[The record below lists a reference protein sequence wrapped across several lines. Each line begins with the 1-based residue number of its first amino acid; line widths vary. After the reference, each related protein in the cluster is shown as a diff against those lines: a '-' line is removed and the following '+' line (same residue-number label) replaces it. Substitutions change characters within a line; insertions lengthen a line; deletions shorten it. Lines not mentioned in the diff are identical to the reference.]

1 MKLNNNEKNVIIVF
15 DSSIDLIL
23 SVSKCSDDNFLI
35 FHSHNPEEFGLA
47 VKKFNDN
54 ISIIIAKDE
63 CESYDTLDVLEQFK
77 NDSWFE
83 NASSLVIAGQ
93 KNTQREQRALKIGIK
108 DYIGGTSDTDIMV
121 SHELKLMIEI
131 QKLKSLSNRDGLTGL
146 YNQSAA
152 KDIVFKTLHND
163 INQEFLFA
171 IIDLDYF
178 KQVNDVKGHQF
189 GDLVLKKES
198 KHIKELLNDKSVA
211 IRYGGDEFIFVTP
224 LSGNIEDMA
233 QSVYDK
239 THFVL
244 SDYQITNSIGIST
257 TLSGKR
263 EIKSLFQMAD
273 KALYNAKANGRNQ
286 YCIYTD
292 DLSEKLDGAEEEL
305 RNEVLNLD
313 ASSLIH
319 SLINNYEKVYH
330 LDLNKIAVT
339 KLCKKANGDYGW
351 SSPIEYIPYINSLL
365 QNVEEKEKLRQN
377 WEDDPQWLAF
387 FPYVI
392 GDKIHVVATARYHIH
407 HYVFK
412 LSDYSQVSKTVIE
425 TDTVLQNYGVGFKY
439 ERISNSSPQYRWF
452 YGTGVNGDYSN
463 ALSAFEWDDKYFV
476 ITKYPLINGSE
487 VTTTNNFGQLRVFTK
502 DGKSTGKI
510 FQYVGDG
517 TLSNMTAASFWG
529 FYVDEKT
536 NTPLVLCDSCN
547 IPYSMLSLEIIK
559 SGENYGRYRMRI
571 SMPTYSSNYMY
582 TYGNLIKTDGVS
594 LPLYIAP
601 FYPYNSSDKHYFG
614 FALGIFKTC
623 LTTINNLSSPV
634 RKLDGQVMKITYDIV
649 DE

>member
-15 DSSIDLIL
+15 DSGIDLIL
-23 SVSKCSDDNFLI
+23 SVSKCSEDNFLI
-35 FHSHNPEEFGLA
+35 FHSRNPEEFGLA

-63 CESYDTLDVLEQFK
+63 CESYDTLDVLEQYK

-263 EIKSLFQMAD
+263 EFKSLFQMAD

-313 ASSLIH
+313 TSSLIH

-365 QNVEEKEKLRQN
+365 QNVEEKEKLPFSDFNNPNTLSGRLKDSN
-377 WEDDPQWLAF
+377 SLICCYKGTDNIKYKIEYLA
-387 FPYVI
+387 
-392 GDKIHVVATARYHIH
+392 GDKDIHGKVINTLML
-407 HYVFK
+407 
-412 LSDYSQVSKTVIE
+412 LSKIKENDIIE
-425 TDTVLQNYGVGFKY
+425 TDTA
-439 ERISNSSPQYRWF
+439 
-452 YGTGVNGDYSN
+452 DH
-463 ALSAFEWDDKYFV
+463 
-476 ITKYPLINGSE
+476 
-487 VTTTNNFGQLRVFTK
+487 
-502 DGKSTGKI
+502 STAI
-510 FQYVGDG
+510 
-517 TLSNMTAASFWG
+517 
-529 FYVDEKT
+529 EKC
-536 NTPLVLCDSCN
+536 L
-547 IPYSMLSLEIIK
+547 
-559 SGENYGRYRMRI
+559 
-571 SMPTYSSNYMY
+571 YSSLISSYNSIWIIHPDS
-582 TYGNLIKTDGVS
+582 LSRELVSIKTDISRHRRINRLFEGGNYWEDTQGYIN
-594 LPLYIAP
+594 LYVEEKKEMFRLLHPDVINREIEENGR
-601 FYPYNSSDKHYFG
+601 YNVKFHRTIDGTKYLCEYDFLK
-614 FALGIFKTC
+614 ALYKEEKVIVQLYRRLQKT
-623 LTTINNLSSPV
+623 
-634 RKLDGQVMKITYDIV
+634 D
-649 DE
+649 

>member
-1 MKLNNNEKNVIIVF
+1 M
-15 DSSIDLIL
+15 
-23 SVSKCSDDNFLI
+23 
-35 FHSHNPEEFGLA
+35 
-47 VKKFNDN
+47 
-54 ISIIIAKDE
+54 
-63 CESYDTLDVLEQFK
+63 
-77 NDSWFE
+77 
-83 NASSLVIAGQ
+83 
-93 KNTQREQRALKIGIK
+93 IK
-108 DYIGGTSDTDIMV
+108 GKAT
-121 SHELKLMIEI
+121 I
-131 QKLKSLSNRDGLTGL
+131 Q
-146 YNQSAA
+146 
-152 KDIVFKTLHND
+152 
-163 INQEFLFA
+163 
-171 IIDLDYF
+171 IID
-178 KQVNDVKGHQF
+178 
-189 GDLVLKKES
+189 E
-198 KHIKELLNDKSVA
+198 KSGEMVRE
-211 IRYGGDEFIFVTP
+211 IHEE
-224 LSGNIEDMA
+224 NM
-233 QSVYDK
+233 
-239 THFVL
+239 
-244 SDYQITNSIGIST
+244 ITNAVDTILNPPEYIETGMDAENDRSYNPLRDFLGNLADTAFRGVIVCRDKIPEDGNNMMLPWTNEEVGHAGISNTNTDT
-257 TLSGKR
+257 TIGTYNSNESGRIENGKGYR
-263 EIKSLFQMAD
+263 HVWDFASD
-273 KALYNAKANGRNQ
+273 KANGEIG
-286 YCIYTD
+286 CICLTTKDGGTCGMHDTYWELSTGGI
-292 DLSEKLDGAEEEL
+292 DLNSNSTGSFKQTYHTIVGRYINDSEFNNGLYKWFYMDRLSDGNIRL
-305 RNEVLNLD
+305 LGKHTRDGGIYEVLMFNPM
-313 ASSLIH
+313 AISVS
-319 SLINNYEKVYH
+319 NEKPYCGIISVKKVIELFPAAERISGSMYDNSYH
-330 LDLNKIAVT
+330 HGGYFYDCNT
-339 KLCKKANGDYGW
+339 TNSDYV
-351 SSPIEYIPYINSLL
+351 PE
-365 QNVEEKEKLRQN
+365 EEKEKLRQN
-377 WEDDPQWLAF
+377 WEDSPQWLAY

-392 GDKIHVVATARYHIH
+392 GDEIHIVATARYHIH

-452 YGTGVNGDYSN
+452 YGTGVNSDYSN

-487 VTTTNNFGQLRVFTK
+487 VTTTNNFGQLRIFTK
-502 DGKSTGKI
+502 DGKSTDKV
-510 FQYVGDG
+510 FQYVGNG

-547 IPYSMLSLEIIK
+547 IPYSMLAIEIIK

>member
-15 DSSIDLIL
+15 DSGIDLIL
-23 SVSKCSDDNFLI
+23 SVSKCSEDNFLI
-35 FHSHNPEEFGLA
+35 FHSRNPEEFGLA

-63 CESYDTLDVLEQFK
+63 CESYDTLNVLEQYK

-152 KDIVFKTLHND
+152 KDIVFKTLHNN

-263 EIKSLFQMAD
+263 EFKSLFQMAD

-313 ASSLIH
+313 TSSLIH

-365 QNVEEKEKLRQN
+365 QNVEEKEKLPFSDFNNPNTLSGRLKDSN
-377 WEDDPQWLAF
+377 SLIYRYKGTDNIKYKIEYLA
-387 FPYVI
+387 
-392 GDKIHVVATARYHIH
+392 GDKDIHGKVINTLML
-407 HYVFK
+407 
-412 LSDYSQVSKTVIE
+412 LSKIKENDIIE
-425 TDTVLQNYGVGFKY
+425 TDTA
-439 ERISNSSPQYRWF
+439 
-452 YGTGVNGDYSN
+452 DH
-463 ALSAFEWDDKYFV
+463 
-476 ITKYPLINGSE
+476 
-487 VTTTNNFGQLRVFTK
+487 
-502 DGKSTGKI
+502 STAI
-510 FQYVGDG
+510 
-517 TLSNMTAASFWG
+517 
-529 FYVDEKT
+529 EKC
-536 NTPLVLCDSCN
+536 L
-547 IPYSMLSLEIIK
+547 
-559 SGENYGRYRMRI
+559 
-571 SMPTYSSNYMY
+571 YSSLISSYNSIWIIHPDS
-582 TYGNLIKTDGVS
+582 LSRELVSIKTDISRHRRINRLFEGGNYWEDTQGYIN
-594 LPLYIAP
+594 LYVEEKKEMFRLLHPDVINREIEENGR
-601 FYPYNSSDKHYFG
+601 YNVKFHRTIDGTKYLCEYDFLK
-614 FALGIFKTC
+614 ALYKEEKVIVQLYRRIQKT
-623 LTTINNLSSPV
+623 
-634 RKLDGQVMKITYDIV
+634 D
-649 DE
+649 

>member
-15 DSSIDLIL
+15 DSGIDLIL
-23 SVSKCSDDNFLI
+23 SVSKCSEDNFLI
-35 FHSHNPEEFGLA
+35 FHSRNPEEFGLA

-63 CESYDTLDVLEQFK
+63 CESYDTLNVLEQYK

-152 KDIVFKTLHND
+152 KDIVFKTLHNN

-211 IRYGGDEFIFVTP
+211 IRYGGDEFIFGAP
-224 LSGNIEDMA
+224 LSCNIEDMA

-263 EIKSLFQMAD
+263 EFKSLFQMAD

-313 ASSLIH
+313 TSSLIH

-365 QNVEEKEKLRQN
+365 QNVEEKEKLPFSDFNNPNTLSGRLKDSN
-377 WEDDPQWLAF
+377 SLIYRYKGTDNIKYKIEYLA
-387 FPYVI
+387 
-392 GDKIHVVATARYHIH
+392 GDKDIHGKVINTLML
-407 HYVFK
+407 
-412 LSDYSQVSKTVIE
+412 LSKIKENDIIE
-425 TDTVLQNYGVGFKY
+425 TDTA
-439 ERISNSSPQYRWF
+439 
-452 YGTGVNGDYSN
+452 DH
-463 ALSAFEWDDKYFV
+463 
-476 ITKYPLINGSE
+476 
-487 VTTTNNFGQLRVFTK
+487 
-502 DGKSTGKI
+502 STAI
-510 FQYVGDG
+510 
-517 TLSNMTAASFWG
+517 
-529 FYVDEKT
+529 EKC
-536 NTPLVLCDSCN
+536 L
-547 IPYSMLSLEIIK
+547 
-559 SGENYGRYRMRI
+559 
-571 SMPTYSSNYMY
+571 YSSLISSYNSIWIIHPDS
-582 TYGNLIKTDGVS
+582 LSRELVSIKTDISRHRRINRLFEGGNYWEDTQGYIN
-594 LPLYIAP
+594 LYVEEKKEMFRLLHPDVINREIEENGR
-601 FYPYNSSDKHYFG
+601 YNVKFHRTIDGTKYLCEYDFLK
-614 FALGIFKTC
+614 ALYKEEKVIVQLYRRIQKT
-623 LTTINNLSSPV
+623 
-634 RKLDGQVMKITYDIV
+634 D
-649 DE
+649 